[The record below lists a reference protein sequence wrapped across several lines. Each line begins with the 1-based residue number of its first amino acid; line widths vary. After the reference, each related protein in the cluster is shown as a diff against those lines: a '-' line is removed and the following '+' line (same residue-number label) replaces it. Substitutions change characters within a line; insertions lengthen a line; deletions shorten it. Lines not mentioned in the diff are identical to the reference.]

1 MKAVLTKKIKAT
13 RLLEGFPGFGLIG
26 PIATEYLIDKLKC
39 KQVGKFVYDELPAT
53 VAIHK
58 GKIVHPMGIYHS
70 KEHNLLIIHAILDL
84 KGLEW
89 LIVDAIEDLA
99 KQAGVKE
106 IISIE
111 GVAGTGGDGVYCF
124 NNKDF
129 KKQGAQE
136 IQESVIMGVTAGLMV
151 RELPV
156 SCLFA
161 ETESQIPDSRAAARA
176 IEYLETYFGF
186 EVNLEPLMT
195 QAQVF
200 EEKLKNIMQQT
211 SKTLTEAEK
220 KNISYLG

>member
-13 RLLEGFPGFGLIG
+13 RLLEGFPGFGLVG
-26 PIATEYLIDKLKC
+26 PIATEYLIDRLEC
-39 KQVGKFVYDELPAT
+39 TQVGKFVYDELPAT

-70 KEHNLLIIHAILDL
+70 KKHDLLIIHAILDM

-89 LIVDAIEDLA
+89 LIVDAIEDLV
-99 KQAGVKE
+99 KQADIKE

-111 GVAGTGGDGVYCF
+111 GVAGTGGDGVYCY
-124 NNKDF
+124 NNEAF
-129 KKQGAQE
+129 KKQGAKE
-136 IQESVIMGVTAGLMV
+136 IEESVIMGVTAGLMV
-151 RELPV
+151 REMNV

-161 ETESQIPDSRAAARA
+161 ETQSQIPDSRAAAKA
-176 IEYLETYFGF
+176 IEYLEKYFGF
-186 EVNLEPLMT
+186 DVDLQPLMD
-195 QAQVF
+195 QAQLF

-211 SKTLTEAEK
+211 SKTLTAAEK